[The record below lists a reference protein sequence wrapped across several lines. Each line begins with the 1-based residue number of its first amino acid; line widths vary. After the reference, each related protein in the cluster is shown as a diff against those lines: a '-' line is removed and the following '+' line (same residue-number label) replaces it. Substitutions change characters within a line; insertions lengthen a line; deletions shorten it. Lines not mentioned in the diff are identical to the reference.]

1 MCGLES
7 LPALSQ
13 AEKSFLYLLITTPSR
28 DVSVTSVFKSGKY
41 VYNFVTLI
49 FFNPFFMVNYFLGF
63 CLAFKENT
71 STSVGDGLPWWRTG
85 KQEKILKF
93 DLERENRH

>member
-28 DVSVTSVFKSGKY
+28 DVSVMSVFKSSNY
-41 VYNFVTLI
+41 MCSFVT
-49 FFNPFFMVNYFLGF
+49 NYFLGF

-85 KQEKILKF
+85 KQQKILQF
-93 DLERENRH
+93 DLESENGQ